1 MATSPTMR
9 KLLALVHEYTAEP
22 RLDDSDAAAERDLD
36 YFDRIL
42 AILGHDTDVQ
52 RAGTQD
58 GAGEYRIRWEI
69 DLHARD
75 HLDAARQARHVQ
87 LQLDSLATVFDVV
100 RRSDTGSH
108 PDWSQAETIDLTA
121 HRGDGEVLDEIASVL
136 HAGQQPTLDKI
147 SCIAQL
153 LQLTGRDVP
162 VPGQPAADC

>member
-9 KLLALVHEYTAEP
+9 RLLALVHEYTAEP
-22 RLDDSDAAAERDLD
+22 PLDDSDAAAERDLD

-42 AILGHDTDVQ
+42 VILGHDTDGQ
-52 RAGTQD
+52 MANTQD
-58 GAGEYRIRWEI
+58 GAGEYRVRWEI

-75 HLDAARQARHVQ
+75 HLDAARQARHAQ

-100 RRSDTGSH
+100 RRSDTGSD

-121 HRGDGEVLDEIASVL
+121 HRGDGEVLDEIAGIF
-136 HAGQQPTLDKI
+136 HASELLTHDDI
-147 SCIAQL
+147 SHIAQL

-162 VPGQPAADC
+162 VPDLPAADF